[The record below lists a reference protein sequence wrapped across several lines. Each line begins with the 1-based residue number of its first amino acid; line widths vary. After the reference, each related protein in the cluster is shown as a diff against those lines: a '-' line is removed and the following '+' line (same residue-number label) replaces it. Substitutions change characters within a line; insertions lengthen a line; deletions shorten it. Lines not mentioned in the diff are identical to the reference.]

1 MEFKDSDE
9 AWDDLDQAIL
19 TGLGSGLSPTLVEHA
34 LRPRNAGTLEDP
46 DGEATLSGICEDTVR
61 IQLRLN
67 NERIE
72 EVAFMTDGCGA
83 TVACGSMVTELAR
96 GKTLQE
102 AMKIDG
108 KKVIEAFGGLPIE
121 HTHCAD
127 LAANTLRAA
136 INDALQCRR
145 EPWKRL
151 YRPTGDKR

>member
-9 AWDDLDQAIL
+9 VWDDLDQAIL
-19 TGLGSGLSPTLVEHA
+19 RGLGEGLSPTLVEHA
-34 LRPRNAGTLEDP
+34 LRPRNAGTLVDP

-61 IQLRLN
+61 IQVRLN
-67 NERIE
+67 HDRIE
-72 EVAFMTDGCGA
+72 EIAFMTDGCSA

-108 KKVIEAFGGLPIE
+108 KRVIQAFGGLPIE

-127 LAANTLRAA
+127 LAANALKAALR
-136 INDALQCRR
+136 DALQYQR

-151 YRPTGDKR
+151 YRPRGGGR

>member
-1 MEFKDSDE
+1 
-9 AWDDLDQAIL
+9 
-19 TGLGSGLSPTLVEHA
+19 
-34 LRPRNAGTLEDP
+34 
-46 DGEATLSGICEDTVR
+46 
-61 IQLRLN
+61 
-67 NERIE
+67 
-72 EVAFMTDGCGA
+72 MTDGCGA

-96 GKTLQE
+96 GKTLHE

>member
-19 TGLGSGLSPTLVEHA
+19 RGLGNGLSPALVEHA

-46 DGEATLSGICEDTVR
+46 HGEATLSGICEDTVR

-67 NERIE
+67 HDRIDE
-72 EVAFMTDGCGA
+72 IAFMTDGCAA
-83 TVACGSMVTELAR
+83 TLACGSMVTELAR

-108 KKVIEAFGGLPIE
+108 KRVIEAFGGLPIE

-136 INDALQCRR
+136 IRDALQYQR

-151 YRPTGDKR
+151 YRTRGDGR